1 MKDKTIGILSI
12 LVSAFLLFSLRGNTL
27 QTTLFPTILL
37 VVFIVLGIALIFD
50 RGKGAYKFGNFRTVL
65 LIYIIFAI
73 YIVIL
78 PYLGFIISTALFI
91 GLFLVL
97 TKYKTSKLGFVL
109 IPIAISLSIWFVFAY
124 LFKVSLP
131 EILF

>member
-1 MKDKTIGILSI
+1 MKDKIIGILSI
-12 LVSAFLLFSLRGNTL
+12 LVSVFLLFSLRGNTL
-27 QTTLFPTILL
+27 QTTLFPGILL
-37 VVFIVLGIALIFD
+37 IAFMALGIALIF
-50 RGKGAYKFGNFRTVL
+50 GKGKETYKFGNFRTVAL
-65 LIYIIFAI
+65 TYIIFAA

-78 PYLGFIISTALFI
+78 PHLGFIISTTLFI

-97 TKYKTSKLGFVL
+97 NKYKTSTLGFIL
-109 IPIAISLSIWFVFAY
+109 IPIAVSLSIWFVFAY

>member
-1 MKDKTIGILSI
+1 MSI
-12 LVSAFLLFSLRGNTL
+12 LVSAFLLYTLRDNTL

-37 VVFIVLGIALIFD
+37 IVFVALGIALIFSK
-50 RGKGAYKFGNFRTVL
+50 GKETYSFGKFRTVL
-65 LIYIIFAI
+65 LVYIIFAL
-73 YIVIL
+73 YIMAL

-97 TKYKTSKLGFVL
+97 TKYKTSILGFVL
-109 IPIAISLSIWFVFAY
+109 IPIAVSLSIWFVFAF

>member
-27 QTTLFPTILL
+27 QTTLFPTMLL
-37 VVFIVLGIALIFD
+37 IVFVVLGIALIF
-50 RGKGAYKFGNFRTVL
+50 GKGKETYKFSNFRTVL
-65 LIYIIFAI
+65 LIYIVFVI
-73 YIVIL
+73 YIVVL
-78 PYLGFIISTALFI
+78 PHLGFIISTALFI

-109 IPIAISLSIWFVFAY
+109 IPIAVSLSIWFVFAY